1 MSYFPKHTI
10 LAFFALVLLLH
21 GIALPNETSI
31 NPDSVKRLV
40 ANATKEQK
48 VDVLISSAEEIML
61 KYPSESIELAQN
73 ALFLANE
80 SNDSTSIAKSQLI
93 LAKAYSIIGNYAL
106 AVDNLEQSQSI
117 FSTLND
123 TLNLVETH
131 QVYGQIYTRIG
142 EFKKALDN
150 TEIAF
155 TLAGKLKLRDKIA
168 ELTRETGNIYFYFNE
183 KTIALD
189 FYQKSLK
196 ISEEYNNNDGIAKA
210 YNNMGRIY
218 SETGN
223 YNLAL
228 ECLKKSLSY
237 KSKENDKVSYGNTL
251 LNIGTVYLAQQKFE
265 EALTFFGQSF
275 ESFSSVSNAEGMANS
290 LYYSGQT
297 YLLKNQFNQ
306 ALASQDEAWRIAS
319 ETESKR
325 LQVRISLALSEIHA
339 KVGDFKRAYNY
350 FKIHS
355 NLRDSVFSDENTKLI
370 LELETRY
377 QLHAKQRQIE
387 LLSKEQALKQS
398 EQRKARI
405 WIALLA
411 IVTLFLIS
419 LSYFI
424 YLRFRDKN
432 KHNKQLLEE
441 IQQRKEIEQKLN
453 DYKEHLENLVDER
466 TWELKIAKD
475 RAEEADRLKTAFLTN
490 MSHEI
495 RTPMNAIVGFSYLLT
510 DPDSSEESKAEY
522 YNIIKSNG
530 EVLMNLIN
538 DILDISMIESG
549 QLKTRNK
556 AANIGNIVRELL
568 THYNQTKDEL
578 EKKKLT
584 ITLDIE
590 ETDSSLTVKTDPV
603 RLRQVL
609 SNLLSNSLKFTNEG
623 RISFGYRLS
632 DSKEIIFFVRDT
644 GCGIDP
650 KNHRAIFERFNK
662 FGNASDAKLY
672 TGSGLGLAI
681 SHELVNLLGG
691 KIWLDSFPGKGST
704 FYFTIPYI
712 PEKVKKV
719 PDDHL
724 DQNTFYERIT
734 NKTILVAEDVLSN
747 FQLIQAFLSSAKVN
761 ILWAQNGVEAIDI
774 FTKNRNID
782 IILMDVQMPIMD
794 GLKALKRI
802 RELDKI
808 VPIIVN
814 SAFYMP
820 DEMEKS
826 FTAGCSDYMTK
837 PIKKEDLISKL
848 SGFLS

>member
-1 MSYFPKHTI
+1 
-10 LAFFALVLLLH
+10 
-21 GIALPNETSI
+21 
-31 NPDSVKRLV
+31 
-40 ANATKEQK
+40 AT
-48 VDVLISSAEEIML
+48 
-61 KYPSESIELAQN
+61 
-73 ALFLANE
+73 E
-80 SNDSTSIAKSQLI
+80 SNDSTSVAKSQLL

-106 AVDNLEQSQSI
+106 AVDYLEQSQTI
-117 FSTLND
+117 FSSLTD

-339 KVGDFKRAYNY
+339 KVGDFKRAYSY

-578 EKKKLT
+578 KKKKLT

-623 RISFGYRLS
+623 RICFGYRLS

-802 RELDKI
+802 RELDKK

>member
-73 ALFLANE
+73 ALFLATE
-80 SNDSTSIAKSQLI
+80 SNDSTSVAKSQLL

-106 AVDNLEQSQSI
+106 AVDYLEQSQTI
-117 FSTLND
+117 FSSLTD

-196 ISEEYNNNDGIAKA
+196 LSEEFNNNDGIAKA

-237 KSKENDKVSYGNTL
+237 KSQENDRVSYGNTL

-265 EALTFFGQSF
+265 DALAFFGQSF

-339 KVGDFKRAYNY
+339 KVGDFKRAYSY

-424 YLRFRDKN
+424 YLRFKDKN
-432 KHNKQLLEE
+432 KHNKQLIEE
-441 IQQRKEIEQKLN
+441 IHQRKEVEQKLN

-556 AANIGNIVRELL
+556 AANIGNIARELL

-578 EKKKLT
+578 GKKKIT

-590 ETDSSLTVKTDPV
+590 DADNNLTVKTDPV

-623 RISFGYRLS
+623 RICFGYRLS

-650 KNHRAIFERFNK
+650 KHHKAIFERFNK

-802 RELDKI
+802 RELDKK

>member
-48 VDVLISSAEEIML
+48 VDVLISSAEQIML

-73 ALFLANE
+73 ALFLATE
-80 SNDSTSIAKSQLI
+80 SNDSTSVAKSQLL

-106 AVDNLEQSQSI
+106 AVDYLEQSQTI
-117 FSTLND
+117 FSSLTD

-196 ISEEYNNNDGIAKA
+196 LSEEFNNNDGIAKA

-237 KSKENDKVSYGNTL
+237 KSQENDRVSYGNTL

-265 EALTFFGQSF
+265 DALAFFGQSF

-339 KVGDFKRAYNY
+339 KVGDFKRAYSY

-424 YLRFRDKN
+424 YLRFKDKN
-432 KHNKQLLEE
+432 KHNKQLIEE
-441 IQQRKEIEQKLN
+441 IHQRKEVEQKLN

-556 AANIGNIVRELL
+556 AANIGNIARELL

-578 EKKKLT
+578 GKKKIT

-590 ETDSSLTVKTDPV
+590 DADNNLTVKTDPV

-623 RISFGYRLS
+623 RICFGYRLS

-650 KNHRAIFERFNK
+650 KNHKAIFERFNK

-802 RELDKI
+802 RELDKK

>member
-1 MSYFPKHTI
+1 MSYFPRHTI
-10 LAFFALVLLLH
+10 LAFFALALLLH
-21 GIALPNETSI
+21 GMALPNETSI

-48 VDVLISSAEEIML
+48 VHVIISSAEEIML

-73 ALFLANE
+73 ALFLATE

-93 LAKAYSIIGNYAL
+93 LAKAYSIFGNYAF
-106 AVDNLEQSQSI
+106 AVDHLEQSQAI
-117 FSTLND
+117 FENLND
-123 TLNLVETH
+123 TLHLVETH

-196 ISEEYNNNDGIAKA
+196 LSEEYNNNDGIAKA

-237 KSKENDKVSYGNTL
+237 KSQENDRVSYGNTL
-251 LNIGTVYLAQQKFE
+251 LNIGAVYLAQQKFE
-265 EALTFFGQSF
+265 DALAFFGQSF

-297 YLLKNQFNQ
+297 YLLKNQLNQ

-319 ETESKR
+319 KIKSKR
-325 LQVRISLALSEIHA
+325 LQVRISLALSEIYA
-339 KVGDFKRAYNY
+339 KVGDFKRAYSY

-355 NLRDSVFSDENTKLI
+355 NLCDSVFSDENTKLI

-424 YLRFRDKN
+424 CLRFRDKN

-441 IQQRKEIEQKLN
+441 IQQRKEVEQKLN
-453 DYKEHLENLVDER
+453 DYKEHLENLVEER

-510 DPDSSEESKAEY
+510 HSNSSEESKAEY

-556 AANIGNIVRELL
+556 AANIGNIARELL

-578 EKKKLT
+578 GKRKIT

-590 ETDSSLTVKTDPV
+590 EADSSLTVKTDPV

-623 RISFGYRLS
+623 SICFGYRLS
-632 DSKEIIFFVRDT
+632 DPKEIIFFVRDT

-650 KNHRAIFERFNK
+650 KHHKAIFERFNK
-662 FGNASDAKLY
+662 FGNVSDTKLY

-691 KIWLDSFPGKGST
+691 KIWLDSHPGKGST

-719 PDDHL
+719 PDDQL
-724 DQNTFYERIT
+724 DQNTFYECIT

-747 FQLIQAFLSSAKVN
+747 FQLIQAFLSSVKVN

-774 FTKNRNID
+774 FTENRNID

-794 GLKALKRI
+794 GVKALKRI
-802 RELDKI
+802 RELDKK

-837 PIKKEDLISKL
+837 PIKKEDLIRKL
-848 SGFLS
+848 SGFLC

>member
-48 VDVLISSAEEIML
+48 VDVLISSAEQIML

-73 ALFLANE
+73 ALFLATE
-80 SNDSTSIAKSQLI
+80 SNDSTSVAKSQLL

-106 AVDNLEQSQSI
+106 AVDYLEQSQTI
-117 FSTLND
+117 FSSLTD

-196 ISEEYNNNDGIAKA
+196 LSEEFNNNDGIAKA

-237 KSKENDKVSYGNTL
+237 KSQENDRVSYGNTL

-265 EALTFFGQSF
+265 DALAFFGQSF

-339 KVGDFKRAYNY
+339 KVGDFKRAYSY

-432 KHNKQLLEE
+432 KHNKQLIEE
-441 IQQRKEIEQKLN
+441 IQQRKEVEQKLN

-556 AANIGNIVRELL
+556 AANIGNIARELL

-578 EKKKLT
+578 GKKKIT

-590 ETDSSLTVKTDPV
+590 DADNNLTVKTDPV

-623 RISFGYRLS
+623 RICFGYRLS

-650 KNHRAIFERFNK
+650 KHHKAIFERFNK

-802 RELDKI
+802 RELDKK
-808 VPIIVN
+808 VPIIGN

>member
-1 MSYFPKHTI
+1 MINTPHSEFDKGAAMTRSASTGGIRSFRHLWGVLLAAVLFTGAIWIWLPAGLGTLALLVILAAGRYLLERRSRLKAQHEALEKQVQERTAALRESKERFELAVSGSNDGIWDWDLRNHRLFLSPKWKEQLGFRDEELPNEFASFENRLHPDDRPFVLKQVERYLQGKTGVYDIDFRLRHKDGAFRWIHARGEAIRDDKGIPYRMAGSHTDITERKQAEAQLTQQLSKINTI
-10 LAFFALVLLLH
+10 LASIQAGVILVRKQDRV
-21 GIALPNETSI
+21 IVDA
-31 NPDSVKRLV
+31 NPAAADMIGVPR
-40 ANATKEQK
+40 
-48 VDVLISSAEEIML
+48 DVLIGKVCNDFICPAEAGRCPVFDLGQTLENTERMIKTPEGELIPVL
-61 KYPSESIELAQN
+61 KNVSLVELDGETFLLESFVDIRRQKQAETDLLETNRQLEEATARAN
-73 ALFLANE
+73 RMALEAE
-80 SNDSTSIAKSQLI
+80 MASIAKSEF
-93 LAKAYSIIGNYAL
+93 LA
-106 AVDNLEQSQSI
+106 
-117 FSTLND
+117 
-123 TLNLVETH
+123 
-131 QVYGQIYTRIG
+131 
-142 EFKKALDN
+142 
-150 TEIAF
+150 
-155 TLAGKLKLRDKIA
+155 
-168 ELTRETGNIYFYFNE
+168 
-183 KTIALD
+183 
-189 FYQKSLK
+189 
-196 ISEEYNNNDGIAKA
+196 
-210 YNNMGRIY
+210 
-218 SETGN
+218 
-223 YNLAL
+223 
-228 ECLKKSLSY
+228 
-237 KSKENDKVSYGNTL
+237 
-251 LNIGTVYLAQQKFE
+251 
-265 EALTFFGQSF
+265 
-275 ESFSSVSNAEGMANS
+275 
-290 LYYSGQT
+290 
-297 YLLKNQFNQ
+297 
-306 ALASQDEAWRIAS
+306 
-319 ETESKR
+319 
-325 LQVRISLALSEIHA
+325 
-339 KVGDFKRAYNY
+339 
-350 FKIHS
+350 
-355 NLRDSVFSDENTKLI
+355 
-370 LELETRY
+370 
-377 QLHAKQRQIE
+377 
-387 LLSKEQALKQS
+387 
-398 EQRKARI
+398 
-405 WIALLA
+405 
-411 IVTLFLIS
+411 
-419 LSYFI
+419 
-424 YLRFRDKN
+424 
-432 KHNKQLLEE
+432 
-441 IQQRKEIEQKLN
+441 
-453 DYKEHLENLVDER
+453 
-466 TWELKIAKD
+466 
-475 RAEEADRLKTAFLTN
+475 N

-712 PEKVKKV
+712 PEKVREV

-802 RELDKI
+802 RELDKK

>member
-73 ALFLANE
+73 ALFLATE
-80 SNDSTSIAKSQLI
+80 SNDSTSVAKSQLL

-106 AVDNLEQSQSI
+106 AVDYLEQSQTI
-117 FSTLND
+117 FSSLTD

-196 ISEEYNNNDGIAKA
+196 LSEEFNNNDGIAKA

-237 KSKENDKVSYGNTL
+237 KSQENDRVSYGNTL

-265 EALTFFGQSF
+265 DALAFFGQSF

-339 KVGDFKRAYNY
+339 KVGDFKRAYSY

-355 NLRDSVFSDENTKLI
+355 NLRDSVFSDENTKLV

-424 YLRFRDKN
+424 YLRFKDKN
-432 KHNKQLLEE
+432 KHNKQLIEE
-441 IQQRKEIEQKLN
+441 IHQRKEVEQKLN

-556 AANIGNIVRELL
+556 AANIGNIARELL

-578 EKKKLT
+578 GKKKIT

-590 ETDSSLTVKTDPV
+590 DADNNLTVKTDPV

-623 RISFGYRLS
+623 RICFGYRLS

-650 KNHRAIFERFNK
+650 KHHKAIFERFNK

-802 RELDKI
+802 RELDKK

>member
-48 VDVLISSAEEIML
+48 VDVLISSAEQIML

-73 ALFLANE
+73 ALFLATE
-80 SNDSTSIAKSQLI
+80 SNDSTSVAKSQLL

-106 AVDNLEQSQSI
+106 AVDYLEQSQTI
-117 FSTLND
+117 FSSLTD

-196 ISEEYNNNDGIAKA
+196 LSEEFNNNDGIAKA

-237 KSKENDKVSYGNTL
+237 KSQENDRVSYGNTL

-265 EALTFFGQSF
+265 DALAFFGQSF

-339 KVGDFKRAYNY
+339 KVGDFKRAYSY

-424 YLRFRDKN
+424 YLRFKDKN
-432 KHNKQLLEE
+432 KHNKQLIEE
-441 IQQRKEIEQKLN
+441 IHQRKEVEQKLN

-556 AANIGNIVRELL
+556 AANIGNIARELL

-578 EKKKLT
+578 GKKKIT

-590 ETDSSLTVKTDPV
+590 DADNNLTVKTDPV

-623 RISFGYRLS
+623 RICFGYRLS

-650 KNHRAIFERFNK
+650 KHHKAIFERFNK

-802 RELDKI
+802 RELDKK

>member
-73 ALFLANE
+73 ALFLATE
-80 SNDSTSIAKSQLI
+80 SNDSTSVAKSQLL

-106 AVDNLEQSQSI
+106 AVDYLEQSQTI
-117 FSTLND
+117 FNTLTD

-196 ISEEYNNNDGIAKA
+196 LSEEFNNNDGIAKA

-237 KSKENDKVSYGNTL
+237 KSQENDRVSYGNTL

-265 EALTFFGQSF
+265 DALAFFGQSF

-339 KVGDFKRAYNY
+339 KVGDFKRAYSY

-424 YLRFRDKN
+424 YLRFKDKN
-432 KHNKQLLEE
+432 KHNKQLIEE
-441 IQQRKEIEQKLN
+441 IHQRKEVEQKLN

-556 AANIGNIVRELL
+556 AANIGNIARELL

-578 EKKKLT
+578 GKKKIT

-590 ETDSSLTVKTDPV
+590 DADNNLTVKTDPV

-623 RISFGYRLS
+623 RICFGYRLS

-650 KNHRAIFERFNK
+650 KHHKAIFERFNK

-802 RELDKI
+802 RELDKK

-837 PIKKEDLISKL
+837 PIKKEDLISKI
-848 SGFLS
+848 SVFLS